1 MCNQF
6 SDVLF
11 VDTIGRGMLLVEV
24 WRALLIAV
32 SRGLGLHLLSVGVIF
47 KP

>member
-6 SDVLF
+6 SDVLV

-24 WRALLIAV
+24 LAGIV
-32 SRGLGLHLLSVGVIF
+32 NCCQQGLGLLLLSIGVTF
-47 KP
+47 NP

>member
-6 SDVLF
+6 FDVLF

-24 WRALLIAV
+24 LA
-32 SRGLGLHLLSVGVIF
+32 GVVNCCQQGSWITLAQRWCNI
-47 KP
+47 